1 MENQD
6 IRWKQRFSNFSRA
19 FLLLREAFEMDYE
32 TMDAMHKESF
42 VQRFEFS
49 FELAW
54 KTLKDV
60 MEYDGIIF
68 EKISPRF
75 IIRDA
80 FQSKYIDNP
89 EIWINMVDDR
99 NLMSH
104 TYNFD
109 NFEKVLQSVRET
121 YFEEL
126 DKFYFALLQRL
137 SK

>member
-6 IRWKQRFSNFSRA
+6 IRWKQRFQNFCRA
-19 FLLLREAFEMDYE
+19 FLLLREAVEMDFE
-32 TMDAMHKESF
+32 KMDTMQKESF
-42 VQRFEFS
+42 VQRFEFT

-75 IIRDA
+75 VIRDA
-80 FQSKYIDNP
+80 FQYKYIDNV
-89 EIWINMVDDR
+89 EVWMKMIEDR

-104 TYNFD
+104 TYNF
-109 NFEKVLQSVRET
+109 NTFETVLLEVKKSYYNV
-121 YFEEL
+121 L
-126 DKFYFALLQRL
+126 DKLYLSLLERRI
-137 SK
+137 

>member
-6 IRWKQRFSNFSRA
+6 IRWKQRFQNFSRA
-19 FLLLREAFEMDYE
+19 FVLLREAYEMDYIQ
-32 TMDAMHKESF
+32 MDMMHKEAY
-42 VQRFEFS
+42 VQRFEFT

-60 MEYDGIIF
+60 MEFDGIVF

-80 FQSKYIDNP
+80 FQYKYIDNP
-89 EIWINMVDDR
+89 EIWMKMVDDR

-104 TYNFD
+104 TYNFST
-109 NFEKVLQSVRET
+109 FENVLAEVRSK
-121 YFEEL
+121 YFNEL
-126 DKFYFALLQRL
+126 EKFYTSLLERL
-137 SK
+137 I